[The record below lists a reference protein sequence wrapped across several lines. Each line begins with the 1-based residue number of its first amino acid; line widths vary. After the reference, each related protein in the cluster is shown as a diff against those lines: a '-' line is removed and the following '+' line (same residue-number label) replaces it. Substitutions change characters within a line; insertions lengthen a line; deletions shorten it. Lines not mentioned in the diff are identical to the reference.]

1 MCSKSSRPLLLVF
14 MFTFANERYEPE
26 ARQANSLYS
35 CLGEEMTAMPVE
47 PDIKH
52 DKVPNLKLV
61 MNPEGRIHDYND
73 LPEEEV
79 PDMDQV
85 AMVGNPEIAKTLVE
99 GMNNCMG
106 RGKASNPATLT
117 PPATAGLMVNNS
129 KTSPSF
135 AGSFRQVFD
144 SRRGMFE
151 KNVAVRDRFINT
163 TQSSSFN
170 TPIASSN
177 QLMRSKTLPDIPT
190 LEDIAILPGLKRP
203 GLTPPSPVVP
213 KRSSSKQMVQ
223 MLNDDSRRPL
233 RSFFS
238 NA

>member
-1 MCSKSSRPLLLVF
+1 
-14 MFTFANERYEPE
+14 MFTFANERYEPK
-26 ARQANSLYS
+26 ARQANLLYS

-129 KTSPSF
+129 KTPPSF

-151 KNVAVRDRFINT
+151 KNVADRDRFINT
-163 TQSSSFN
+163 TTQPFSLN
-170 TPIASSN
+170 TPMASSN

>member
-1 MCSKSSRPLLLVF
+1 
-14 MFTFANERYEPE
+14 
-26 ARQANSLYS
+26 
-35 CLGEEMTAMPVE
+35 MTAMPVE

-151 KNVAVRDRFINT
+151 KNVAD
-163 TQSSSFN
+163 SSRFN
-170 TPIASSN
+170 THNTQKSPTPH
-177 QLMRSKTLPDIPT
+177 LVRSKTLPDIPT
-190 LEDIAILPGLKRP
+190 LDEKVSCLKRP
-203 GLTPPSPVVP
+203 YGPTPQPSPVVP
-213 KRSSSKQMVQ
+213 KRSSSKQMVAL
-223 MLNDDSRRPL
+223 LNDDHRRPL
-233 RSFFS
+233 RSFFANS
-238 NA
+238 